1 MNTLKTEQTP
11 PALGVATGS
20 KGRAS
25 DADIEVARQCVRNT
39 LEHEE
44 ASWGMNADLIAYHVG
59 QEKLKLVRQL
69 REMQSRPPNTTHEP
83 TAPET
88 TPKPDA
94 P

>member
-1 MNTLKTEQTP
+1 MDTP
-11 PALGVATGS
+11 KIENDQLPALGVMAGS

-69 REMQSRPPNTTHEP
+69 EKMQSRPTNVKAEP
-83 TAPET
+83 RAEE
-88 TPKPDA
+88 
-94 P
+94 

>member
-1 MNTLKTEQTP
+1 MKTPRKAEDGS
-11 PALGVATGS
+11 PALGVMAGS

-39 LEHEE
+39 LAHEE

-69 REMQSRPPNTTHEP
+69 EKMQSRPTNNMVSRDG
-83 TAPET
+83 A
-88 TPKPDA
+88 
-94 P
+94 